1 MENENEKK
9 KFNCMFE
16 SPNIREDKIKNNS
29 GIWGKDL
36 VNAIFQTQ
44 V

>member
-1 MENENEKK
+1 MKNEKK

-36 VNAIFQTQ
+36 VNAIFQTR